1 MHKVTQDSIFNEHEK
16 FETFLECPYLI
27 IKLWRAKSIQNKP
40 VIGKFTK
47 KKKKKKVQGTLY
59 FELARDQGIPSRL
72 RESET
77 ERSSW
82 ISGKLNEKQEKNGFE
97 IKTKVFI
104 TVKCVT

>member
-40 VIGKFTK
+40 GIDTFT
-47 KKKKKKVQGTLY
+47 KKKKKVQGTLY
-59 FELARDQGIPSRL
+59 FELARDQGISSRL
-72 RESET
+72 REPET

-82 ISGKLNEKQEKNGFE
+82 ISGKLNDGAREEWFCNKN
-97 IKTKVFI
+97 
-104 TVKCVT
+104 

>member
-16 FETFLECPYLI
+16 FETFLECP
-27 IKLWRAKSIQNKP
+27 WRAKSIQNKP
-40 VIGKFTK
+40 GIGTFT
-47 KKKKKKVQGTLY
+47 KKKKKVQGTLY
-59 FELARDQGIPSRL
+59 FELARDQGISSRL